1 MAETKKSGRSKLGVG
16 VYFDRKKKELIKK
29 RKEASEK
36 PRRNLKK
43 VMLTKGISKVFKK
56 GGKA

>member
-1 MAETKKSGRSKLGVG
+1 MAEKKRSMAGINPS
-16 VYFDRKKKELIKK
+16 YFIKQKQLKKK

-43 VMLTKGISKVFKK
+43 VMSTKGISKVFKD
-56 GGKA
+56 GGRS